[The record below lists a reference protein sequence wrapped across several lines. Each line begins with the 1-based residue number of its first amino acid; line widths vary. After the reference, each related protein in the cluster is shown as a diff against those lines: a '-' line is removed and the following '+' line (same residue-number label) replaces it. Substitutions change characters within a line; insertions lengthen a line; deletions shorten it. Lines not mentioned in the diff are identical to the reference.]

1 MFRSLRF
8 TKSDVTHSILLG
20 FLKRFRGQSFKSVF
34 FQPANFGDRNS
45 TIKEVISTCLMIRPL
60 YFTKSDG
67 THSILLGFFKKLRS
81 QSSESV
87 FCQPE
92 KFENR
97 NPRINKV
104 ISTFPMFRPRHFTKS
119 NGTHSILLG
128 LKKKLQGFHP
138 EIKLFNFMQ

>member
-1 MFRSLRF
+1 MFYHGTASLFDDMSAGLTRSLF
-8 TKSDVTHSILLG
+8 GI
-20 FLKRFRGQSFKSVF
+20 FLRSQSSKSVF
-34 FQPANFGDRNS
+34 YQPANFGDRNS
-45 TIKEVISTCLMIRPL
+45 TIKEVIRTCLMIRPL
-60 YFTKSDG
+60 HFTKSDG

-104 ISTFPMFRPRHFTKS
+104 ISTFPKFRPLHLTKS
-119 NGTHSILLG
+119 DGTHSILLE
-128 LKKKLQGFHP
+128 LKIKLQG
-138 EIKLFNFMQ
+138 